1 MRYHYN
7 WQEIKQ
13 IWFEN
18 VFSSRWRRRWRSY
31 TEMSCWLGKDNVIAD
46 WTRSVSNSKSSTRWK
61 LKWHNERQHGRFV
74 IILTCNL
81 VWLIVMTSSVYKRR
95 CPLTT
100 IGQLVKGAKYRK
112 LPYRDR
118 MIGRLL
124 PTYHFYIVVKG
135 AKWRIPG
142 SDRWWYRYLTTFAHL
157 SQLTLPI
164 IAEPEI
170 QWITFHAMVHLQFTM
185 HRPFTNHRS
194 YTIHAFSRGAG
205 ASSSI
210 ENAPNL

>member
-18 VFSSRWRRRWRSY
+18 VFCSRWQRRWQFY
-31 TEMSCWLGKDNVIAD
+31 IEMSCWLGKDNVIAD
-46 WTRSVSNSKSSTRWK
+46 WTRSVSQLQNQA
-61 LKWHNERQHGRFV
+61 LGENLNEIMKGRFV
-74 IILTCNL
+74 NLLTCNL
-81 VWLIVMTSSVYKRR
+81 VWLIMMTSSVKKRG

-100 IGQLVKGAKYRK
+100 IVQLVKGAKYRK

-118 MIGRLL
+118 MIRRLL
-124 PTYHFYIVVKG
+124 PTYHFYLVVKG
-135 AKWRIPG
+135 AKWRIPE

-164 IAEPEI
+164 IAEPAI

-194 YTIHAFSRGAG
+194 FTIHAFSRGAG

-210 ENAPNL
+210 EKAPNL